1 MLYNKK
7 HLRDWAKGPAL
18 VLWVSGHP
26 GKMDFLS
33 IVRSWTDVISL
44 YRPKTFFYFL
54 DGGPASCHVCEVG
67 NLTWPTYP
75 HQLNGAV
82 SLYKTVHAVA
92 TLKAYEDGSKSWGTN
107 QAKLYYCTYKYIF
120 YIKNDCLFLLLTF

>member
-1 MLYNKK
+1 MGGN
-7 HLRDWAKGPAL
+7 
-18 VLWVSGHP
+18 P

-44 YRPKTFFYFL
+44 YRPKTFFYFP
-54 DGGPASCHVCEVG
+54 DGSPASCHVCEVG

-75 HQLNGAV
+75 HQLNGTV

-92 TLKAYEDGSKSWGTN
+92 TLKAY
-107 QAKLYYCTYKYIF
+107 AKAGAQTKLSYITAH
-120 YIKNDCLFLLLTF
+120 INTFFKLRMIAYSCF